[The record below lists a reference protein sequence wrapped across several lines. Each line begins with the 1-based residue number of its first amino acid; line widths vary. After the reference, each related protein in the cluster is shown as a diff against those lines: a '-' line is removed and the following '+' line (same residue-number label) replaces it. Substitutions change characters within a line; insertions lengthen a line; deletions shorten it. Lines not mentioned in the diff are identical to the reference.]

1 MSDRTK
7 RTVTGTLILDF
18 KSTQEGPN
26 DKLIDLELVESN
38 FKKAVKSM
46 FEYNGVD
53 EVTITNLSMDVK
65 DEPC

>member
-7 RTVTGTLILDF
+7 RTVSGTLILDF

-26 DKLIDLELVESN
+26 DKLIDLELVESS

-46 FEYNGVD
+46 FESNGVD
-53 EVTITNLSMDVK
+53 EVTVTNLSMDVQ